1 MTENVQRHAASA
13 VGIDSPARFINRE
26 LSWLAFN
33 GRVVAE
39 SANDAHPLLER
50 LRFLAISAGNLD
62 EFYMVRVAGLRSQMA
77 AGGATASQ
85 DGLTPTRQL
94 DEIKRLAGAQMHE
107 QQRRFRILMERL
119 RRAGVA
125 LVAGGGLDGDER
137 RWLDGYF
144 RDQVLP
150 VLTPLAIDPA
160 QPFPFLANGGI
171 AMVLRLRREAGAPSL
186 RALLPLPVQVPRF
199 VRLPGQAIRWLALED
214 MLGLNLDTLFP
225 GLQVAA
231 RGLFRIL
238 RDSEM
243 EIDGE
248 AEDLFRTFEAA
259 LERRRRGQVI
269 RLTCDA
275 DMPPDLLR
283 LVTERLGVDPG
294 DVFSQ
299 PGRLGLADTAQMIVD
314 ERPDLRFAP
323 HEARVPGRIREF
335 GGDCFEAVRH
345 KDIIVHHPYESFD
358 VVLEFLRQAAHD
370 PAVVA
375 IKQTLYRTSEDSP
388 ILAALIEAAEA
399 GKSVTAVVELKARFD
414 EARNIRWGR
423 HLERAGVQV
432 VYGFSGLKTHAKM
445 TLVMRRE
452 GGRLR
457 GYAHFGT
464 GNYHPVTARTYADLS
479 LFTCEAS
486 LCRDAALA
494 FNYTTGTAKPAG
506 LEKLAVAP
514 HDLRQRLM
522 RLIEAEI
529 ASAGAGG
536 PAQIWAKLNALACP
550 DMIDALYRASRAGVS
565 IDLLV
570 RGICCLRPGVPGLS
584 DNIRVK
590 SIVGRFLEHA
600 RIVCFGNGHNLPSR
614 HAKVFISSAD
624 WMPRNLDRRV
634 ETLVPIETR
643 TVHRQVLEQVMVA
656 NLNDAAQSWELRAD
670 GGYQRV
676 PGGGFCAHDYFM
688 NNPSL
693 SGRGRALKRSRAV
706 PRLVLKNA

>member
-1 MTENVQRHAASA
+1 MARGL
-13 VGIDSPARFINRE
+13 GIKIVRGKKNRGKLFLNRE

-33 GRVVAE
+33 ARVVEE

-62 EFYMVRVAGLRSQMA
+62 EFYMVRVAGLRGQVA
-77 AGGATASQ
+77 AGVGAASQ
-85 DGLTPTRQL
+85 DGLTPARAL
-94 DEIKRLAGAQMHE
+94 GEIKRVAGAQMQR
-107 QQRRFRILMERL
+107 QQRCFRLLMARL
-119 RRAGVA
+119 RQAGVA
-125 LVAGGGLDGDER
+125 LVAGGELSRNER
-137 RWLDGYF
+137 RWLDGTF
-144 RDQVLP
+144 RDEVLP
-150 VLTPLAIDPA
+150 VLTPLALDPA
-160 QPFPFLANGGI
+160 QPFPFLPNGGI
-171 AMVLRLRREAGAPSL
+171 AMVLRLRRQAGGESL
-186 RALLPLPVQVPRF
+186 RALLPLPMRVPRF

-214 MLGLNLDTLFP
+214 MLGLNLDTVFP
-225 GLQVAA
+225 GLEVEA

-243 EIDGE
+243 EIEGE
-248 AEDLFRTFEAA
+248 AEDLVRTFEAA

-275 DMPPDLLR
+275 DMPPDLLQ
-283 LVTERLGVDPG
+283 LVTEGLSVDPG
-294 DVFSQ
+294 EVFPQ
-299 PGRLGLADTAQMIVD
+299 PGRLGLADAAQMIVD

-323 HEARVPGRIREF
+323 HEARVPERIREF
-335 GGDCFEAVRH
+335 GGDCFEAIRH

-358 VVLEFLRQAAHD
+358 VVLEFLRQAARD

-388 ILAALIEAAEA
+388 IMAALIEAAQA

-414 EARNIRWGR
+414 EARTLRWGR

-432 VYGFSGLKTHAKM
+432 VYGFIGLKTHAKM
-445 TLVMRRE
+445 TLVTRRE

-457 GYAHFGT
+457 AYAHFGT

-486 LCRDAALA
+486 LCRDAALT
-494 FNYTTGTAKPAG
+494 FNYTTGTARPAG

-514 HDLRQRLM
+514 HNLRQRLM

-536 PAQIWAKLNALACP
+536 PAKIWAKLNALACP

-565 IDLLV
+565 IDLVV

-614 HAKVFISSAD
+614 HAKVF
-624 WMPRNLDRRV
+624 
-634 ETLVPIETR
+634 
-643 TVHRQVLEQVMVA
+643 
-656 NLNDAAQSWELRAD
+656 
-670 GGYQRV
+670 
-676 PGGGFCAHDYFM
+676 
-688 NNPSL
+688 
-693 SGRGRALKRSRAV
+693 
-706 PRLVLKNA
+706 